1 MVDVKERIGRFTSSQ
16 IWKLMQVDRSG
27 KDFGAVAL
35 TYIEEKRA
43 ERSLGR
49 SIDLGKQ
56 SQATVWGKVM
66 EYYCNKFH
74 LGLEYSLCSKETLVH
89 PKYKF
94 WSGSPDFKKPKT
106 TGDIK
111 CNEPKRHYQLS
122 VNLIKLK
129 DNLISLEDFKKLEKE
144 VYWQVVSNCVL
155 TNNPIGEIIAYT
167 PTHDQLIEIR
177 EDWEVDNYVSGL
189 NKTLSEHLEVDF
201 QYFHY
206 LINKEFHNLPYI
218 PEWSEFPN
226 FTSVEFEVPSEDVI
240 LLTKKVVEANKILEN
255 G

>member
-1 MVDVKERIGRFTSSQ
+1 MVEVLERIGRFTSSN
-16 IWKLMQVDRSG
+16 IWKLTTKDRTG
-27 KDFGAVAL
+27 KSFGAPAL

-49 SIDLGKQ
+49 SIDLGAVTN
-56 SQATVWGKVM
+56 SLTWGKVM

-74 LGLEYSLCSKETLVH
+74 LDISYTLCSKQTLVH
-89 PKYKF
+89 PKFKF
-94 WSGSPDFKKPKT
+94 WSGSPDFTKPKT

-111 CNEPKRHYQLS
+111 CNEPKRHYVLTM
-122 VNLIKLK
+122 NLIKLK
-129 DNLISLEDFKKLEKE
+129 EGLISLDEFKKEEKE
-144 VYWQVVSNCVL
+144 VYWQVVSNCIL

-167 PTHDQLIEIR
+167 PTYDQLNEIR
-177 EDWEVDNYVSGL
+177 EDWEVDNFVSGL

-218 PEWSEFPN
+218 PKWSEFPN
-226 FTSVEFEVPSEDVI
+226 FTSTEFEVPTEDI
-240 LLTKKVVEANKILEN
+240 IFLTKMVLEAESILNK
-255 G
+255 

>member
-1 MVDVKERIGRFTSSQ
+1 MVEIKERVGRFTSSQ
-16 IWKLMQVDRSG
+16 ISKLTTQNAK
-27 KDFGAVAL
+27 KDGFGAPAL

-43 ERSLGR
+43 ERCLGR

-56 SQATVWGKVM
+56 SQATIWGRVM
-66 EYYCNKFH
+66 EYYCHKFE

-89 PKYKF
+89 PKFKF

-111 CNEPKRHYQLS
+111 CNEPKRHYLLS
-122 VNLIKLK
+122 VNLIKLR
-129 DNLISLEDFKKLEKE
+129 DGLMSLEEFKKEEKE
-144 VYWQVVSNCVL
+144 VYWQVVSNCIL
-155 TNNPIGEIIAYT
+155 TNNPKGEIIAFT
-167 PTHDQLIEIR
+167 PTYDQLNLIR
-177 EDWEVDNYVSGL
+177 EEWEVDNFIPGL

-201 QYFHY
+201 QYFYY

-218 PEWSEFPN
+218 PQWSDFPN
-226 FTSVEFEVPSEDVI
+226 FTSVEFEIPTDDI
-240 LLTKKVVEANKILEN
+240 IFLTKCVTNAEKELIN